1 MLLSLDNHIDR
12 FHRFRQINYHAI
24 HLNTNLYFVSTKFV
38 FSLYMIYGIANEQ
51 NYHFHNNND
60 LTYI

>member
-38 FSLYMIYGIANEQ
+38 FIIYGIAYEQ
-51 NYHFHNNND
+51 NYHFHNNID
-60 LTYI
+60 LTHI